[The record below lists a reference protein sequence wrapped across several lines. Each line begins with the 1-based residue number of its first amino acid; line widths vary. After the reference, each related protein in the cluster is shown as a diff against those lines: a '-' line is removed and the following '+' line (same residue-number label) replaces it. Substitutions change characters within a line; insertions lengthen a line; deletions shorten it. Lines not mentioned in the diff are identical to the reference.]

1 MVIVESEAVLIHGWS
16 DYIVI
21 TAGGLICCWVHA
33 EGRGLRSRVGLSHA
47 EAQRAQRGRR
57 GIFGEL
63 NLRHLSF
70 LYYYLT
76 LEAYFVLYAQVS

>member
-1 MVIVESEAVLIHGWS
+1 MVIIESEAVLIHGWS

-21 TAGGLICCWVHA
+21 TAGGLICCRIHTEA
-33 EGRGLRSRVGLSHA
+33 RGLRGRLVLSHA
-47 EAQRAQRGRR
+47 EARSRR
-57 GIFGEL
+57 GDYFGEL
-63 NLRHLSF
+63 NLRYLSF